1 MQAHFWVGYSYGIS
15 DVIVWVIGVDWIVI
29 DWINTQGETNKIG
42 IDWGIGAIAQ
52 EVNSSKLISTTLV
65 VSSMI
70 SCVVFRF
77 Q

>member
-1 MQAHFWVGYSYGIS
+1 VQAHFWVGYSYGIS